1 MRLSFL
7 GGGTD
12 QEEYFNLHGGFCLNA
27 SINKYVY
34 VLTLD
39 QPKFVDDK
47 FKFTYR
53 KTESVS
59 SHYNFEHPVVRE
71 ILRKLN
77 WQIPLNIATMADL
90 PGNSGL
96 GSSSAFTCALIAN
109 LMKRNKIELDQKDIA
124 REAIEMERKI
134 LNEPGGWQD
143 QISTAYGGLRAIE
156 FNSNGFKVSENLL
169 FDDFRAYFSERSIL
183 VRLPSLR
190 VNKEAALIN
199 SKMISNMAGIKNL
212 NKIKEIALLTYNQW
226 EKSTDT
232 QEKYEIIADGIK
244 QSWILKSQWG
254 KHVLSFEVKNILNAI
269 KKIKIDAFKT
279 LGSGDAGFALILAS
293 PSSINKICSIFS
305 EDDVIN
311 FNLTN
316 DRTKVIEIE

>member
-12 QEEYFNLHGGFCLNA
+12 QEEFFNLQGGFCLNV

-59 SHYNFEHPVVRE
+59 SHKNFEHPVVRE
-71 ILRKLN
+71 ILRKMN
-77 WQIPLNIATMADL
+77 WQTPLNIATMADL

-109 LMKRNKIELDQKDIA
+109 LMKRDKIELDQKDIA

-156 FNSNGFKVSENLL
+156 FSSKGFKVSKNLL
-169 FDDFRAYFSERSIL
+169 FEDFVIYFSERSIL
-183 VRLPSLR
+183 LRLPSIR
-190 VNKEAALIN
+190 VNENAALMN
-199 SKMISNMAGIKNL
+199 SKLISNEAGIKNL
-212 NKIKEIALLTYNQW
+212 NRIKEIAILTYNQW
-226 EKSTDT
+226 EKSNDT
-232 QEKYEIIADGIK
+232 KERYEIIADGIK
-244 QSWILKSQWG
+244 HSWILKSQWG
-254 KHVLSFEVKNILNAI
+254 NHVLSFEVKNILDAI
-269 KKIKIDAFKT
+269 KNIKIDAFKT

-293 PSSINKICSIFS
+293 PSSINKIRSIFS
-305 EDDVIN
+305 EDDVID
-311 FNLTN
+311 FNLTSEG
-316 DRTKVIEIE
+316 TKVIEIE